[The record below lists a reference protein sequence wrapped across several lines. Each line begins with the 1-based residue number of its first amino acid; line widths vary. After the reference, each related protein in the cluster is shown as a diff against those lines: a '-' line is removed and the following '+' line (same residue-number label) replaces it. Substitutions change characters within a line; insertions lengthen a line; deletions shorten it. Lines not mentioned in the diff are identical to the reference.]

1 VGKGGVHQCAEP
13 GRKGAYDS
21 GGGVPVPV
29 PACIDGP
36 RGGPDWGVRFTVTL
50 LYPK

>member
-1 VGKGGVHQCAEP
+1 MISYQGGV
-13 GRKGAYDS
+13 RAYL
-21 GGGVPVPV
+21 
-29 PACIDGP
+29 DGP